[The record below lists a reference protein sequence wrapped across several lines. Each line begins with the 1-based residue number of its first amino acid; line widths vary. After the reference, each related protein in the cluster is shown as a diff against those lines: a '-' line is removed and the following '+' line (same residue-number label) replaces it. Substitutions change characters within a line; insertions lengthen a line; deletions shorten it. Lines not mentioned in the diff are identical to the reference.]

1 MSKLVKE
8 FSKHIDE
15 VSGAKSGPLDGLR
28 AFWGGQS
35 IAARRLVGL
44 LAIGLVY
51 LLPWINP
58 PFIRTEDTDF
68 ASVLA
73 GIVVPFVLVA
83 LGLNVVVG
91 MAGLLDL
98 GYVGF
103 FAVGAY
109 TVGVLTSKHA
119 NLPWFI
125 AMLLAIAVSL
135 LFGVLLGA
143 PTLRLRGDYLAIV
156 TLGFGE
162 IIRISAQNLSW
173 LGAAEGISN
182 IKRPPSVGPL
192 KFTVLENKG
201 YWVFGL
207 TLILIV
213 IFALSLLEGSRV
225 GRAWTA
231 IREDEDAAELM
242 GVPTFVFKLWA
253 FAIGA
258 AVGGLAGAF
267 YAGKLNTIY
276 PRDFEIQKSILFL
289 AAVVMG
295 GLGNRWGAV
304 LGGALVAYLPERFRF
319 VSDKRYMFFGLVLM
333 LMMMFRPEGLLP
345 RKLAKRVR
353 GVGIDIRRK
362 RADDPEDEIGVRS

>member
-1 MSKLVKE
+1 M
-8 FSKHIDE
+8 
-15 VSGAKSGPLDGLR
+15 
-28 AFWGGQS
+28 
-35 IAARRLVGL
+35 
-44 LAIGLVY
+44 
-51 LLPWINP
+51 
-58 PFIRTEDTDF
+58 
-68 ASVLA
+68 
-73 GIVVPFVLVA
+73 
-83 LGLNVVVG
+83 
-91 MAGLLDL
+91 
-98 GYVGF
+98 
-103 FAVGAY
+103 
-109 TVGVLTSKHA
+109 
-119 NLPWFI
+119 
-125 AMLLAIAVSL
+125 
-135 LFGVLLGA
+135 
-143 PTLRLRGDYLAIV
+143 
-156 TLGFGE
+156 
-162 IIRISAQNLSW
+162 
-173 LGAAEGISN
+173 
-182 IKRPPSVGPL
+182 
-192 KFTVLENKG
+192 
-201 YWVFGL
+201 

>member
-8 FSKHIDE
+8 FSKHADE
-15 VSGAKSGPLDGLR
+15 VSGAKRGPLDGLR
-28 AFWGGQS
+28 AFWDGQS

-353 GVGIDIRRK
+353 AVGIDIRRK
-362 RADDPEDEIGVRS
+362 RAGEPDDEIGVRS